1 MVFASLIEY
10 ATVGYFEFKQDHQ
23 INDVINDKSEKQKT
37 IIIDDNEEKTFI
49 KLLRSQLLSAIPP
62 IRGTRDPNRI
72 DKYSRWVFPI
82 IYFIFNLI
90 YWTTYMYISS
100 ENINDLIT
108 ATDR

>member
-10 ATVGYFEFKQDHQ
+10 ATVGYFEFKQEDHQ
-23 INDVINDKSEKQKT
+23 IYHLINDKSEKQ
-37 IIIDDNEEKTFI
+37 IIDDNEEKNFI
-49 KLLRSQLLSAIPP
+49 KLLRNQLLGAIPP

-82 IYFIFNLI
+82 VYFIFNLI
-90 YWTTYMYISS
+90 YWTICMYISS